1 MSDKKIIEIKR
12 KSKNKVIHNK
22 KNLIIEQA
30 HKNNNLFNQFAKE
43 NSDYNIAANIINNIE
58 HLSNTNNVNNI
69 THYNN
74 VNHIENVNQ
83 INIKINPFGK
93 EDISFLT
100 KQDKLRIL
108 ERVYNGV
115 PELIKTIHSHPENR
129 NIFLPNVNKNVVAY
143 LNDKNEIQYDNKNDI
158 CQQLIDDNIERI
170 DTFFNEFKN
179 EIKSTMKERI
189 VKMIDKSQ
197 EDLNQDKYIKDINI
211 FLMNISKKHKNDLNK
226 LDELE

>member
-1 MSDKKIIEIKR
+1 M
-12 KSKNKVIHNK
+12 IHNK

-100 KQDKLRIL
+100 
-108 ERVYNGV
+108 
-115 PELIKTIHSHPENR
+115 
-129 NIFLPNVNKNVVAY
+129 NK
-143 LNDKNEIQYDNKNDI
+143 
-158 CQQLIDDNIERI
+158 
-170 DTFFNEFKN
+170 
-179 EIKSTMKERI
+179 
-189 VKMIDKSQ
+189 
-197 EDLNQDKYIKDINI
+197 IN
-211 FLMNISKKHKNDLNK
+211 
-226 LDELE
+226 